1 MVIKGRNGVSMKAH
15 EVNFDGLVGP
25 SHNYAGLSKGNI
37 ASTNNVGEVSNPRLA
52 ALQGL
57 EKAKTLADLG
67 LKQGV
72 FAPHVRPHFQVLKEL
87 GFSGSETEII
97 EKAFKKAPEILAACY
112 SSSAMWTANAA
123 TVSPS
128 ADTLDKKVHF
138 TPANLNNKFHRSI
151 EPHLTGEILKA
162 TFKDSDKFVHHKPLP
177 QTPSFGDEGA
187 ANHTRF
193 CSDYENPGVEF
204 FVFGRYGLVQNKPE
218 PKVFPAR
225 QTLEASQAIARLHGL
240 DEKKTVF
247 AQQKPGVIDQGVF
260 HNDVISVGNKN
271 VYFYHEEALLEE
283 QKTKDELLKALGS
296 DFHFIKV
303 PTDKVSVQDAVE
315 SYLFNSQL
323 LSFSSDK
330 MAIVVPEECRKN
342 NNVWNY
348 LQELISED
356 HYVKEVKVFDVTE
369 SMKNGGGPACLR
381 LRVVLTEDELKCVNP
396 KTLLDDKL
404 YLNLTDWVK
413 KHYRDRLKPSDLSD
427 PKLPTEIRT
436 ALDELTQ
443 IMNLGSVYDFQKS

>member
-1 MVIKGRNGVSMKAH
+1 MKAH

-37 ASTNNVGEVSNPRLA
+37 ASTNNVGEVSNPQLA

-57 EKAKTLADLG
+57 KKAKTLGDMG

-72 FAPHVRPHFQVLKEL
+72 FAPHIRPHFQALREL
-87 GFSGSETEII
+87 GFSGDESEVI

-151 EPHLTGEILKA
+151 EPYLTGEILKA
-162 TFKDSDKFVHHKPLP
+162 TFKDPAHFVHHKPLP

-193 CSDYENPGVEF
+193 CSEYGESGVEF
-204 FVFGRYGLVQNKPE
+204 FVFGKYGLVQNKPE

-240 DEKKTVF
+240 EEKKTVF
-247 AQQKPGVIDQGVF
+247 AQQNPSVIDQGVF

-271 VYFYHEEALLEE
+271 VYFYHEQALLDE
-283 QKTKDELLKALGS
+283 QKTIQELSKALGAN
-296 DFHFIKV
+296 FHFIKV
-303 PTDKVSVQDAVE
+303 PTQKVSVQDAVE

-323 LSFSSDK
+323 LSFSDEK
-330 MAIVVPEECRKN
+330 MTIVVPEECKKN
-342 NNVWNY
+342 KNVWSY
-348 LQELISED
+348 LEELITVDPSIKD
-356 HYVKEVKVFDVTE
+356 VKVFDVTE

-381 LRVVLTEDELKCVNP
+381 LRVVLNDEELLKVNA
-396 KTLLDDKL
+396 KTLLDDQL
-404 YLNLTDWVK
+404 YNDLTVWVK
-413 KHYRDRLKPSDLSD
+413 KHYRDRLTPKDLGD

-443 IMNLGSVYDFQKS
+443 IMNLGSVYDFQKN